1 MWAMASQFLLK
12 LQFNHPQMATI
23 NHKSSLQEDCM
34 ESKYKKPTYLNVTEA
49 MFICVLVICLVTYK
63 GIQNVL
69 FTTLTGIN
77 KSIYL

>member
-1 MWAMASQFLLK
+1 MCLILSTRGFLITQACHLFSN
-12 LQFNHPQMATI
+12 Q
-23 NHKSSLQEDCM
+23 
-34 ESKYKKPTYLNVTEA
+34 
-49 MFICVLVICLVTYK
+49 K